1 MTKIYQSILFIVI
14 LTTLLSA
21 EELSLS
27 QAIGFAME
35 NNYDIRITRADEQ
48 IAQLNNSWGNAGRY
62 PTLSVDFS
70 LSERWNQ
77 EENSDSE
84 QSSLSGSI
92 AMNWL
97 LFDGFSIYIRKSSFA
112 ELEALSAG
120 NSAVV
125 IENTLEAVILAY
137 YNGLLQVEKMRVL
150 KEVMSLSKDRYAYEQ
165 ERHEL
170 GAQTRYELLQAQNA
184 YLEDK
189 GRYLQQRTVYRNS
202 LRDLNYLMG
211 IKEDISWDFVDEFD
225 IQAQDYEMRPLK
237 ERMLSNNQTLKN
249 QYINQSLLE
258 KQVALKKSEWWPS
271 LSLNAGYQNSR
282 NRIDYSGSSATT
294 FDQNN
299 TYATLSLSWTLF
311 NGGNRRRAIGI
322 AKIDRQ
328 NGEITL
334 QQMKHSLTN
343 RLYMLYENYTVR
355 KELLQIAEESLQAA
369 NLNLEISQEKF
380 RTGAINS
387 FNFRDVQ
394 LIYLNAAL
402 SHLNAVYSLIEADQA
417 LLKLT
422 GGIIQVYAPEQ

>member
-48 IAQLNNSWGNAGRY
+48 IAQLNNSWSNAGRY

-70 LSERWNQ
+70 LSERWTQ

-97 LFDGFSIYIRKSSFA
+97 LFDGFSIYIRKSRFA

-225 IQAQDYEMRPLK
+225 IQAQDYEMPPLK

-282 NRIDYSGSSATT
+282 NRIDYRGSSATT

-299 TYATLSLSWTLF
+299 TYATLSLSWSLF
-311 NGGNRRRAIGI
+311 NGGNRRRAIEI

-402 SHLNAVYSLIEADQA
+402 SHLNAVYSLIESDHA